1 MTPTPL
7 PPPSPGPIPD
17 RAGSVSPV
25 DAGFPPAIGGL
36 FNFRDA
42 AACSPST
49 TFPALSRG
57 LLFRSGALNGLD
69 CDAWKVLDRRGIN
82 TVIDLREPAEAAAA
96 PDNAPAGIKVIS
108 APVYRG
114 RIPRD
119 LPLSELYQYLLQDC
133 GQALADAV
141 RQVIRHL
148 HRGVLVH
155 CAAGKDRTGLVIALL
170 LSAVGADRE
179 AVIRDYARSADMLPE
194 RFRDASRARL
204 QALIADP
211 AALDTALHLHLASPA
226 GAMRAA
232 LWTLEG
238 ESLGGYTGAGA
249 YLLRHGLSREDL
261 DLAAEML
268 LDRSVSAGEM
278 AAVRASGPAAVP
290 AS

>member
-1 MTPTPL
+1 MTA
-7 PPPSPGPIPD
+7 PSIRPHSTGPAPGTS
-17 RAGSVSPV
+17 GSVSTTVP
-25 DAGFPPAIGGL
+25 GFPPTIGGL

-57 LLFRSGALNGLD
+57 LLFRSGALNALD
-69 CDAWKVLDRRGIN
+69 CDAWKVLDRRGVN

-96 PDNAPAGIKVIS
+96 PDNAPPGLRVIS
-108 APVYRG
+108 SPVYQG
-114 RIPRD
+114 RIPLD
-119 LPLSELYQYLLQDC
+119 LPLTELYHGLLQDC

-141 RQVIRHL
+141 RHVIRHL
-148 HRGVLVH
+148 HGGVLVH

-179 AVIRDYARSADMLPE
+179 TVIRDYAHSENMLPE
-194 RFRDASRARL
+194 SFRDASRARL
-204 QALIADP
+204 QTLITDP

-226 GAMRAA
+226 GAMQTV

-238 ESLGGYTGAGA
+238 ERLGGYTGAGA

-261 DLAAEML
+261 DLAAELL
-268 LDRSVSAGEM
+268 LDRAVTPEETT
-278 AAVRASGPAAVP
+278 AARATAPTAVP